1 MSARR
6 GSRGTSAAKAK
17 GGATAAAAAGRS
29 SYDRIYDVVRRI
41 PRGRVASYGQ
51 VARRAGMPR
60 HARLVGYALHN
71 LPAETRLPWH
81 RVVAADGR
89 IAKRALPEEGRWQRE
104 LLEAE
109 GVTLDADGRV
119 PMERYGWQPRGV

>member
-1 MSARR
+1 M
-6 GSRGTSAAKAK
+6 TAAKRPPR
-17 GGATAAAAAGRS
+17 GASGEEPS
-29 SYDRIYDVVRRI
+29 SYERIYAVVRRI

-51 VARRAGMPR
+51 VARLAGLPR

-89 IAKRALPEEGRWQRE
+89 IAKRAFPEDGRWQRE
-104 LLEAE
+104 LLEKE
-109 GVTLDADGRV
+109 GVVLVGGSVDLDQF
-119 PMERYGWQPRGV
+119 GWRPRATGV